1 MINLNETISI
11 QETIN
16 KNMKKD
22 KNKTN
27 SIKVNKRC
35 KLKTKN
41 KGENNENIK

>member
-27 SIKVNKRC
+27 SIKVNKKY
-35 KLKTKN
+35 KLKKQTGGK
-41 KGENNENIK
+41 